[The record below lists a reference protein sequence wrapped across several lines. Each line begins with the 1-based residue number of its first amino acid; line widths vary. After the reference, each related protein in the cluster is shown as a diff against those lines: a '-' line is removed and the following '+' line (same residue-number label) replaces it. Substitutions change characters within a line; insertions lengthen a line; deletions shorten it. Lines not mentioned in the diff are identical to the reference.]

1 LDQLSEIASL
11 QNQPVSDALAEVA
24 GRAGQTF
31 GPPAPSGGNSSSGGS
46 RDHERYTQKLV
57 TA

>member
-1 LDQLSEIASL
+1 L